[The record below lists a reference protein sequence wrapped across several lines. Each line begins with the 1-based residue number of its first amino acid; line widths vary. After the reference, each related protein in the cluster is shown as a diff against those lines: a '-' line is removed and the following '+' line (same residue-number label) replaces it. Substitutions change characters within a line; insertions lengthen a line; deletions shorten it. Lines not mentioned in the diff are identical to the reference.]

1 MFTPFQSLKT
11 ALDSSHATELSRS
24 IESAKKE
31 ARNQSKATE
40 KQLKEDNEKLN
51 QQIQTLNRDIEA
63 LRSQM
68 TKAINDAV
76 KEGDKKAFEERKKAA
91 AHSEHYQEE
100 MDKVKVC
107 NIVYDLI
114 FFYLRIFSNKIEFCC
129 CCFFL
134 GRLKWSNF

>member
-1 MFTPFQSLKT
+1 MKT

-31 ARNQSKATE
+31 TRNLSKATE
-40 KQLKEDNEKLN
+40 KQLKDDNEKLN

-68 TKAINDAV
+68 TQAINDAV
-76 KEGDKKAFEERKKAA
+76 KEGDKKAFDERKKAA
-91 AHSEHYQEE
+91 AHSEHHQEE

-107 NIVYDLI
+107 NTVYDLI
-114 FFYLRIFSNKIEFCC
+114 IIFLSQNIFEQD
-129 CCFFL
+129 CCFFP

>member
-1 MFTPFQSLKT
+1 MKT

-31 ARNQSKATE
+31 TRNLSKATE
-40 KQLKEDNEKLN
+40 KQLKDDNEKLN

-68 TKAINDAV
+68 TQAINDAV

-91 AHSEHYQEE
+91 AHSEHHQEE

-107 NIVYDLI
+107 NTQGRPTAFIIILGVHPQLI
-114 FFYLRIFSNKIEFCC
+114 LCLGLMYL
-129 CCFFL
+129 
-134 GRLKWSNF
+134 

>member
-107 NIVYDLI
+107 NNVYDLI
-114 FFYLRIFSNKIEFCC
+114 IIFLSRNIFEQDGVLLLLFS
-129 CCFFL
+129 
-134 GRLKWSNF
+134 RTT

>member
-1 MFTPFQSLKT
+1 MKT

-31 ARNQSKATE
+31 TRNLSKATE
-40 KQLKEDNEKLN
+40 KQLKDDNEKLN

-68 TKAINDAV
+68 TQAINDAV
-76 KEGDKKAFEERKKAA
+76 KEGDKKAFDERKKAA
-91 AHSEHYQEE
+91 AHSEHHQEE

-107 NIVYDLI
+107 KYLFRKYIIYELI
-114 FFYLRIFSNKIEFCC
+114 ALSNKF
-129 CCFFL
+129 
-134 GRLKWSNF
+134 